1 MNVLGIAK
9 QSGLILLL
17 SFLLGGCPSA
27 DNGVP
32 DSFDR
37 KAMLSDLASKLI
49 VPSYSALNSTLDK
62 LQNAVDQFTLAPSKE
77 SLDNVRDIWKASALQ
92 WQDVVSFDF
101 GPAETLYG
109 NLSVNAATFPA
120 DSAGIEAFVTASDTT
135 LQNYERDTRGLY
147 GIEYMLFAFSD
158 STTVQQFAGNM
169 GKLRG
174 AYLRSITRK
183 LNADVKQVYQAWV
196 SGFEADFISRNG
208 TDAGSGTSQLFNA
221 MNIGYEL
228 IKNYKLGIPL
238 GLRAGQSNVEPNKV
252 EALYSGLSMSL
263 IDRHYHAVMRVWEG
277 RSFEGAKILGFKD
290 YLQVVPNGP
299 QLVTET
305 DKQAAAVEA
314 ALLAVPT
321 SSALSNQIVS
331 NPQPAIALH
340 TEMQKLTR
348 FLKSELSSLTGLA
361 ITYASGD
368 GD

>member
-1 MNVLGIAK
+1 MNLRALVK
-9 QSGLILLL
+9 QSGLLLL
-17 SFLLGGCPSA
+17 SSFLLGGCPSA
-27 DNGVP
+27 NNGVP

-49 VPSYSALNSTLDK
+49 VPSYSTLNSTLDK
-62 LQNAVDQFTLAPSKE
+62 LQIAVDQFTLAPSKE
-77 SLDNVRDIWKASALQ
+77 SLDSLQDLWKTSALQ

-120 DSAGIEAFVTASDTT
+120 DSAGIEAFVGVADTL

-147 GIEYMLFAFSD
+147 GIEYLLFAFND
-158 STTVQQFAGNM
+158 STTVQQFVGNM
-169 GKLRG
+169 GKPRG

-238 GLRAGQSNVEPNKV
+238 GLRAGQSSVEPNKV

-277 RSFEGAKILGFKD
+277 RSFDGAKILGFKD
-290 YLQVVPNGP
+290 YLLTVPNGS
-299 QLVTET
+299 QLVDATQVQADSVET
-305 DKQAAAVEA
+305 
-314 ALLAVPT
+314 ALASVP
-321 SSALSNQIVS
+321 SNSTLHDQIVS

-340 TEMQKLTR
+340 TELQKLTR